1 MTKYTW
7 SGGIDDNIL
16 LEVVAC
22 RGSVNEPPNGL
33 IIDREDNRGGSF
45 INVDADERFM
55 VLLRID
61 GVNVARLNG
70 HEIIKYPWEYE
81 RG

>member
-1 MTKYTW
+1 MAKYTW
-7 SGGIDDNIL
+7 SGGIDDNVL

-22 RGSVNEPPNGL
+22 RGSMKETPNGL
-33 IIDREDNRGGSF
+33 IIDREDNPGGSF
-45 INVDADERFM
+45 IIADADERFM

-70 HEIIKYPWEYE
+70 HEVIEY
-81 RG
+81 R